1 MFIVQLRSNIT
12 ALDTTAQIGLEKA
25 PAASESDSQPSFK
38 DVFKE
43 AYNAVT
49 ETQRVTQEDSVKLV
63 MGEIDD
69 LHTINLNAKK
79 AQMAVQTFVAIKN
92 TAVDAYKELMGISL

>member
-1 MFIVQLRSNIT
+1 MFIVPLSSSITPLNTPTQLGI
-12 ALDTTAQIGLEKA
+12 EKA
-25 PAASESDSQPSFK
+25 PAASEGDSQPSFK

-79 AQMAVQTFVAIKN
+79 AQMAVQTFVSIKN

>member
-1 MFIVQLRSNIT
+1 MFIVPLSSSITPLNTPAQLGIES
-12 ALDTTAQIGLEKA
+12 A
-25 PAASESDSQPSFK
+25 PAAENDSQPSFK

-79 AQMAVQTFVAIKN
+79 AQMAVQTFVSIKN